1 MPEALEF
8 GSRDWDLKKRKK
20 HDLISP
26 DLIAN
31 SNNMS
36 TDEWE
41 SSSTTPPKLKR
52 AKSQSDWRS
61 GGSEEVGDSDD
72 LQLVGREI
80 FDPTGIGLDNGVVGI
95 GLDGHGEGAMEI
107 QGNKPKKSH
116 EVLKESEKDRNNVR
130 EVVEEGIKDD
140 SDDKRRQEE
149 PLTMSGNRLCMQSI
163 MMELKKARED
173 MLLWLRQEMHNI
185 IYEGASPGMRTG
197 LAGGG
202 QGGGE
207 MEYEEQQASGQNG
220 IGGGVGLG
228 NGSAGIDF
236 GAQDSGSGGAEFF
249 AGQNNSPGGGG
260 GGGGIDY
267 NGQDDGDANF
277 GTQNGVSGKED
288 MSLGKLNDC
297 SDGAGMRFAGDKS
310 GGQADVGFEVRDNGN
325 GNGNGNGGISFGVQ
339 NRGHGGG
346 VAMSLHNGSVQVLGF
361 ERQNGTGDGI
371 ISFRNQNEVP
381 SDVTFGA
388 AQPSGSGAMNCA
400 SQSGRETG
408 MAFGGQNIENATGIQ
423 DGGRSGGIVN
433 NRNSAGIGRLN
444 ASTSSAGNHKVNSA
458 HISDE
463 ERTVDLIGMQSQNLQ
478 NPVTLN
484 MMWNNVTQSPR
495 GINQNISHSALHGFN
510 YDMHTKLGSGTTGT
524 YRGLVHNGAAY
535 ESNLGMMNQPV
546 LQPTNPT
553 MGMQLPMGM
562 QNATSNNLN
571 TSGMSSLMGMQNQVP
586 MQNFS
591 GMQNFLGLSTNGN
604 MGPTP
609 TEGIRR
615 QVFPGLYLNE
625 RQQHASNAK
634 LNPLSATAGMPSRSH
649 RRAGTLLGV
658 DMLELNS

>member
-31 SNNMS
+31 GNNMS

-41 SSSTTPPKLKR
+41 SSSTTAPKLKR

-80 FDPTGIGLDNGVVGI
+80 FDPTGIGLDNGIIGV
-95 GLDGHGEGAMEI
+95 GLDGHREGALEI
-107 QGNKPKKSH
+107 HGNKPKKPP
-116 EVLKESEKDRNNVR
+116 EMLRDSEKDKNNVR
-130 EVVEEGIKDD
+130 EVVAEGIKDD

-149 PLTMSGNRLCMQSI
+149 PLTMNGNRLCMQSI

-185 IYEGASPGMRTG
+185 YFEGAGPGVRTS
-197 LAGGG
+197 LAGRG

-260 GGGGIDY
+260 GGDGIEY
-267 NGQDDGDANF
+267 NGQDDGDANY

-288 MSLGKLNDC
+288 MSLGKLNEC
-297 SDGAGMRFAGDKS
+297 SDEAGMRFAGDKS
-310 GGQADVGFEVRDNGN
+310 GGQADVGFEVRDNS
-325 GNGNGNGGISFGVQ
+325 NGNGGISFGVQ
-339 NRGHGGG
+339 NRVHGGG
-346 VAMSLHNGSVQVLGF
+346 VAMGLHNGSVQVIGF

-371 ISFRNQNEVP
+371 MSFRNQNEVP
-381 SDVTFGA
+381 SEMTFGA
-388 AQPSGSGAMNCA
+388 AQQSGSGGMNCA
-400 SQSGRETG
+400 SQTGRETG
-408 MAFGGQNIENATGIQ
+408 MVFGGQNIENGTGIQ
-423 DGGRSGGIVN
+423 DGGRSGGMVN
-433 NRNSAGIGRLN
+433 NRSSAGIGRLN
-444 ASTSSAGNHKVNSA
+444 ASTNSAGNRKVNSA
-458 HISDE
+458 HIPDE
-463 ERTVDLIGMQSQNLQ
+463 ERTVDLIGMQSQSLQ
-478 NPVTLN
+478 IPVTLS

-495 GINQNISHSALHGFN
+495 GLSQNISHSTLHGFN
-510 YDMHTKLGSGTTGT
+510 YDMHTKLGSGTTAT
-524 YRGLVHNGAAY
+524 YRGMIHSSAAY
-535 ESNLGMMNQPV
+535 ENNLGMMNQSV
-546 LQPTNPT
+546 MQPANPT
-553 MGMQLPMGM
+553 MAMQLPMGM

-609 TEGIRR
+609 AEGISR

-625 RQQHASNAK
+625 RPQHAANAK
-634 LNPLSATAGMPSRSH
+634 LNPLSATAGIQSRSH
-649 RRAGTLLGV
+649 RRGSTLLGEGV
-658 DMLELNS
+658 LELNS

>member
-41 SSSTTPPKLKR
+41 SSSTTAPKLKR

-72 LQLVGREI
+72 LELVGREI
-80 FDPTGIGLDNGVVGI
+80 FDPTGIGLDNGIMGV
-95 GLDGHGEGAMEI
+95 GLDGHREGAIEI
-107 QGNKPKKSH
+107 HGNKPKKPP
-116 EVLKESEKDRNNVR
+116 EVLKDSEKDKNNVR
-130 EVVEEGIKDD
+130 EVVAEGIKDD

-149 PLTMSGNRLCMQSI
+149 PLTMNGNRLCMQSI

-185 IYEGASPGMRTG
+185 IFEGTGPGVRTS

-220 IGGGVGLG
+220 IGGGVDLG

-236 GAQDSGSGGAEFF
+236 GAQDSGSGEAEFF

-260 GGGGIDY
+260 GGGGGIEY
-267 NGQDDGDANF
+267 NGQDDGDANY
-277 GTQNGVSGKED
+277 GTQNGVNGKED
-288 MSLGKLNDC
+288 MSLGKLNKC
-297 SDGAGMRFAGDKS
+297 SDGANMRFAGEKS
-310 GGQADVGFEVRDNGN
+310 GGQADVGFEVRDNSN
-325 GNGNGNGGISFGVQ
+325 DNGGISFGVQ
-339 NRGHGGG
+339 NRVHGGG
-346 VAMSLHNGSVQVLGF
+346 VAMSLHNGSVQVMGF

-371 ISFRNQNEVP
+371 MSFRNQNEVP
-381 SDVTFGA
+381 SEMTFGA
-388 AQPSGSGAMNCA
+388 AQQSGSGGMNCA
-400 SQSGRETG
+400 SQTGRETG
-408 MAFGGQNIENATGIQ
+408 IVFGGQNIENGTRIQ
-423 DGGRSGGIVN
+423 DGGRSGGMVN
-433 NRNSAGIGRLN
+433 NRNSTGIGRLN
-444 ASTSSAGNHKVNSA
+444 ASTNSAGNRKVNSA
-458 HISDE
+458 HIPDE
-463 ERTVDLIGMQSQNLQ
+463 ERTVDLIGQGLQ
-478 NPVTLN
+478 IPVTLS

-495 GINQNISHSALHGFN
+495 GLNQNISHSALHGFN
-510 YDMHTKLGSGTTGT
+510 YDIHTKLGSGTTGT
-524 YRGLVHNGAAY
+524 YRGMVHSSAAY
-535 ESNLGMMNQPV
+535 ENNLGMMNQPV
-546 LQPTNPT
+546 MQPANPT
-553 MGMQLPMGM
+553 MAMQLPMGM

-571 TSGMSSLMGMQNQVP
+571 TSGMSSLMGIQNPVP

-591 GMQNFLGLSTNGN
+591 GIQNFLELSTNGN
-604 MGPTP
+604 MGPKP
-609 TEGIRR
+609 AEGISR

-625 RQQHASNAK
+625 RPQHAANAK
-634 LNPLSATAGMPSRSH
+634 LNPLSTTAGIQSRSH
-649 RRAGTLLGV
+649 RRGSTLLGV

>member
-41 SSSTTPPKLKR
+41 SSSTTAPKLKR

-80 FDPTGIGLDNGVVGI
+80 FDPTGIRLDDGIMGV
-95 GLDGHGEGAMEI
+95 GLDGHREGAMEI
-107 QGNKPKKSH
+107 QGNKPKKPH
-116 EVLKESEKDRNNVR
+116 EVLKESEKDKNNAR
-130 EVVEEGIKDD
+130 EAVAEGIKDD
-140 SDDKRRQEE
+140 CDDKRRQEE
-149 PLTMSGNRLCMQSI
+149 PLTMNGNRLCMQSI

-185 IYEGASPGMRTG
+185 ICEGAGPGMRTS
-197 LAGGG
+197 LAGGV

-220 IGGGVGLG
+220 I
-228 NGSAGIDF
+228 
-236 GAQDSGSGGAEFF
+236 E
-249 AGQNNSPGGGG
+249 
-260 GGGGIDY
+260 Y
-267 NGQDDGDANF
+267 NGQDDGDANY

-288 MSLGKLNDC
+288 MSLGKLNEC
-297 SDGAGMRFAGDKS
+297 SDGAGMRFAGDKT

-325 GNGNGNGGISFGVQ
+325 GNGGINFGVQ

-371 ISFRNQNEVP
+371 MSFRNQNEVP
-381 SDVTFGA
+381 SEMTFGA
-388 AQPSGSGAMNCA
+388 AQQSGSGGMNCA
-400 SQSGRETG
+400 SQSGREAG
-408 MAFGGQNIENATGIQ
+408 MVFGGQNIENGTGIQ

-433 NRNSAGIGRLN
+433 NRNSTGIGRLN

-478 NPVTLN
+478 NPVTLS
-484 MMWNNVTQSPR
+484 MMWSNVTQSPR
-495 GINQNISHSALHGFN
+495 GLNQNISHSALHGFN
-510 YDMHTKLGSGTTGT
+510 YDIHTKLGSGTTGT
-524 YRGLVHNGAAY
+524 YRGLVHSSAAY
-535 ESNLGMMNQPV
+535 ENNLGMMNQPV
-546 LQPTNPT
+546 MQPANPT

-609 TEGIRR
+609 AEGIRR

-625 RQQHASNAK
+625 RPPHAANAK
-634 LNPLSATAGMPSRSH
+634 LNPLSATAGIQSRSH
-649 RRAGTLLGV
+649 RRGGTLLGV